1 MNKTKKDTRQYTS
14 NTGPKQKQYL
24 NKHKWTG
31 PLDGQ
36 PWSKVNGKYKNDNP
50 ETKRAFNSLRKTIV
64 GSDGKK
70 MRLAITDPLHPDYNP
85 DRHWSTLVPDLN
97 ITRQFPKNT
106 KSIKLPHPMLN
117 KIREEDKEIYAVSD
131 NKQSALKQGFVYVLS
146 HPKFSPWCKIG
157 HSRDPERRLSTYN
170 TGCPTR
176 SYTLDGYEYFE
187 DRVKIEEHIHN
198 IVERDG
204 YTRKG
209 EWFNCPSQYVLD
221 LLKQFPFK

>member
-1 MNKTKKDTRQYTS
+1 MNQYVKTNS
-14 NTGPKQKQYL
+14 WEGPRD
-24 NKHKWTG
+24 NH
-31 PLDGQ
+31 
-36 PWSKVNGKYKNDNP
+36 PWEKVNGKYKKDNP
-50 ETKRAFNSLRKTIV
+50 ETKRAYDSLRKTMV
-64 GSDGKK
+64 CSDGVK
-70 MRLAITDPLHPDYNP
+70 RQVVITNPEHPDYNP
-85 DRHWSTLVPDLN
+85 DRHWSTLVSDF
-97 ITRQFPKNT
+97 TPKSV
-106 KSIKLPHPMLN
+106 KEIHPMLN

-131 NKQSALKQGFVYVLS
+131 NKQSALKEGFVYVLS

-204 YTRKG
+204 YPRKG

>member
-1 MNKTKKDTRQYTS
+1 MNQYVKT
-14 NTGPKQKQYL
+14 NVWEGPRD
-24 NKHKWTG
+24 KH
-31 PLDGQ
+31 
-36 PWSKVNGKYKNDNP
+36 PWSKANGKYKKDNP
-50 ETKRAFNSLRKTIV
+50 ETKRAYQSLRKTTV
-64 GSDGKK
+64 CSDGVK
-70 MRLAITDPLHPDYNP
+70 RQLVITNPEHPDYNP
-85 DRHWSTLVPDLN
+85 DRHWSTLVSDF
-97 ITRQFPKNT
+97 TS
-106 KSIKLPHPMLN
+106 KSVKEIHPMLN

-176 SYTLDGYEYFE
+176 SYTLEGYEYFE

-204 YTRKG
+204 YPRKG
-209 EWFNCPSQYVLD
+209 EWFNCPSQYVVD

>member
-1 MNKTKKDTRQYTS
+1 MKSTVKRIHGKRKPYYKDNPDIKRAYNSLHTYVLRPDGTKKYTS
-14 NTGPKQKQYL
+14 IG
-24 NKHKWTG
+24 
-31 PLDGQ
+31 
-36 PWSKVNGKYKNDNP
+36 NP
-50 ETKRAFNSLRKTIV
+50 E
-64 GSDGKK
+64 
-70 MRLAITDPLHPDYNP
+70 HPDYNP
-85 DRHWSTLVPDLN
+85 DRHWSTLVSDF
-97 ITRQFPKNT
+97 TPKSV
-106 KSIKLPHPMLN
+106 KEIHPMLN
-117 KIREEDKEIYAVSD
+117 KIREEDKEIYATSD
-131 NKQSALKQGFVYVLS
+131 NKQSALKEGFVYVLS

-204 YTRKG
+204 YPRKG

>member
-1 MNKTKKDTRQYTS
+1 MNQYVKTNVWK
-14 NTGPKQKQYL
+14 GPRDK
-24 NKHKWTG
+24 N
-31 PLDGQ
+31 
-36 PWSKVNGKYKNDNP
+36 PWSKSNGKYKKDNP
-50 ETKRAFNSLRKTIV
+50 ETKRAYARLRKTIV
-64 GSDGKK
+64 CSDGVK
-70 MRLAITDPLHPDYNP
+70 RQLVITNPEHPDYNP
-85 DRHWSTLVPDLN
+85 DRHWSTLVSDF
-97 ITRQFPKNT
+97 TS
-106 KSIKLPHPMLN
+106 KSVKEIHPMLN

-131 NKQSALKQGFVYVLS
+131 NQQSALKQGFVYVLS

-204 YTRKG
+204 YPRKG

-221 LLKQFPFK
+221 LLKQFPLK

>member
-1 MNKTKKDTRQYTS
+1 MNKHREDTRLYTS
-14 NTGPKQKQYL
+14 KIGRRQDHQLKKNV
-24 NKHKWTG
+24 WTG
-31 PLDGQ
+31 THDDQ
-36 PWSKVNGKYKNDNP
+36 PWSKVNGKYKRDNP

-70 MRLAITDPLHPDYNP
+70 MRLAITDPLHPDYSP
-85 DRHWSTLVPDLN
+85 DRHWSTLVPDL
-97 ITRQFPKNT
+97 TVRKLT
-106 KSIKLPHPMLN
+106 KFIKPLHPMLN
-117 KIREEDKEIYAVSD
+117 KIREEDKEIYSTSD

-146 HPKFSPWCKIG
+146 HPKFSPWCKVG

-176 SYTLDGYEYFE
+176 SYTLNGYEYFE

-204 YTRKG
+204 YPRKG

-221 LLKQFPFK
+221 LLKQFP